1 VKRDNADKGRRGQ
14 EAAEAYLLGKGH
26 TLIERNFRI
35 RSAEI
40 DLITREGGYVVFVEV
55 KYRQSLR
62 YGYPREAVGSLKQ
75 QRIKRCALA
84 YINARRLSE
93 QDFRFDVVEVLEMG
107 GVMEINHIVN
117 AFW

>member
-14 EAAEAYLLGKGH
+14 QAAEGYLLSKGH
-26 TLIERNFRI
+26 AVIERNFRI

-40 DLITREGGYVVFVEV
+40 DLITHDGGYVVFVEV
-55 KYRQSLR
+55 KYRQDLR

-75 QRIKRCALA
+75 RRIKRCALA
-84 YINARRLSE
+84 YINARRLTE

-107 GVMEINHIVN
+107 GKMEINHIED
-117 AFW
+117 AFR